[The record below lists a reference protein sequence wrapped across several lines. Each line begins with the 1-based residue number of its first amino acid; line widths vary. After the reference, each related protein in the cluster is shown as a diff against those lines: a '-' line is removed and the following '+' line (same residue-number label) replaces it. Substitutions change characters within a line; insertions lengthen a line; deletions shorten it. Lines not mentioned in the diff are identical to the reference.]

1 MNPYDIC
8 YGIPYGSARMLTLYI
23 ANPSLDICIIY
34 IYMYDIHDDILYPA
48 QISGLV
54 LFPITATICVL
65 YINAYNDHIYI

>member
-34 IYMYDIHDDILYPA
+34 IYIYTCMI
-48 QISGLV
+48 
-54 LFPITATICVL
+54 FMTIYYTPRKSVV
-65 YINAYNDHIYI
+65 